1 MGLPRWP
8 NGKES
13 ACQCRRHMFSPWVG
27 KISWRKILQST
38 PVFLPGEFHG
48 QRSLVGYGRIGSQ
61 RVGHDWVTKDA
72 HMQEKLFLE
81 LSLGFL
87 GLLSFAS
94 SFLHFKINIH
104 IYCLGFPGS
113 SIGKESA
120 CNARMKVL
128 FTKQC
133 SILCDPMNCNSTGSS
148 VHGIL
153 QARILEWV
161 AIPFSR
167 GIFPTQGL
175 NLGLLHC
182 RQIL

>member
-1 MGLPRWP
+1 MHTCKR
-8 NGKES
+8 NYS
-13 ACQCRRHMFSPWVG
+13 
-27 KISWRKILQST
+27 
-38 PVFLPGEFHG
+38 
-48 QRSLVGYGRIGSQ
+48 
-61 RVGHDWVTKDA
+61 
-72 HMQEKLFLE
+72 E

-87 GLLSFAS
+87 GLSSFAS
-94 SFLHFKINIH
+94 SFLHLKINIH

-113 SIGKESA
+113 SIGKEST

-133 SILCDPMNCNSTGSS
+133 SILCDPVNCNPTGSS